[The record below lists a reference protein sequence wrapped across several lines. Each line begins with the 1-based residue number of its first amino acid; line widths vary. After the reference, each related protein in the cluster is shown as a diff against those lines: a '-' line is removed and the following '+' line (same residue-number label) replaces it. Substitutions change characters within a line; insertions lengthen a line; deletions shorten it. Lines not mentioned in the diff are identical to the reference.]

1 MGMNQTP
8 MSERIHIGFFGK
20 RNAGKSSVMNAV
32 TGQDIAVVSD
42 VKGTTTDPVYKSM
55 ELLPLG
61 PVVMMDTPGIDDEGD
76 LGNLRVKKSYQVL
89 NKTDVAVL
97 VIDGTAGA
105 SEEDRA
111 LLIRIR
117 EKKIPY
123 VVVLNK
129 KELAPPEAEQDTAR
143 FLELAEDHMIS
154 VSAADGSGIHELK
167 EMIGRIAKTEEPEKY
182 LVRDLLAPSDIAVL
196 VVPIDSA
203 APKADPSAAADDQGY
218 S

>member
-1 MGMNQTP
+1 
-8 MSERIHIGFFGK
+8 
-20 RNAGKSSVMNAV
+20 
-32 TGQDIAVVSD
+32 
-42 VKGTTTDPVYKSM
+42 M

-89 NKTDVAVL
+89 NKADVAVL

-129 KELAPPEAEQDTAR
+129 KELAPPEAERDTAR
-143 FLELAEDHMIS
+143 FLELAEDHMIF

-167 EMIGRIAKTEEPEKY
+167 EMIGRIAETEEPEKY
-182 LVRDLLAPSDIAVL
+182 LVRDLLAPSDVAVL

-203 APKADPSAAADDQGY
+203 APKGRLILPQQQTIRDILGSGCHFGCGKGDGTERRAGQTRYKTEDGDHRQPGICPGCKRHAG
-218 S
+218 